1 MGAIFKNVA
10 CYLWFKE
17 IDENKIKTSACSG
30 KNGRGKP
37 TKLLKMGLESIKMS
51 WKRNMESI
59 REKITTYREKRNQ
72 KKSKDRGRLSTTDS
86 SS

>member
-10 CYLWFKE
+10 CYRWFKK
-17 IDENKIKTSACSG
+17 IDDNKIKTSACSG

-51 WKRNMESI
+51 WKRSMELI
-59 REKITTYREKRNQ
+59 REKGTTYREKRNQ
-72 KKSKDRGRLSTTDS
+72 KKAKIEAG
-86 SS
+86 